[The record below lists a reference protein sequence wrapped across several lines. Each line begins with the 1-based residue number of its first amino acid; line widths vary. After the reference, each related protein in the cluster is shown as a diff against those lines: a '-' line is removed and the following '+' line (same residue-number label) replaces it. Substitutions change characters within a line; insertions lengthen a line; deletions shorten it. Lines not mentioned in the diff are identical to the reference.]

1 MWKLAKKSALVRLIG
16 GIMAPN
22 RVADEIARS
31 ARSTD
36 NRISKG
42 GNHGNRSI
50 REEYTRIR
58 PSTLRRV
65 ERGSRR
71 ALVGGGLEGH
81 LRHHLRL
88 DLPAG
93 AGCRNPCARA
103 PVLGLYAGR
112 RRPRHLFRYQG
123 RSERRAL
130 GPAHP

>member
-1 MWKLAKKSALVRLIG
+1 MWKLGKKSALARLIG

-22 RVADEIARS
+22 ESWVITARFT
-31 ARSTD
+31 RSTD
-36 NRISKG
+36 LATQVPKG

-50 REEYTRIR
+50 REEYSRIR
-58 PSTLRRV
+58 PSALRRV

-71 ALVGGGLEGH
+71 ALVGSGLEGH

-93 AGCRNPCARA
+93 ARRSDPRSRA

-112 RRPRHLFRYQG
+112 RRPRHLFRHQ
-123 RSERRAL
+123 
-130 GPAHP
+130 